1 MLKFPKFV
9 DFYVACL
16 KHVQLSRTT
25 AFSITEKKPTTNV
38 KNYSF
43 LNILNAKWEM
53 NNETKK
59 VCFLNMT
66 YIRLT
71 PTVSLNNSYSGI
83 LAIYFAYLPTH
94 TNGS

>member
-1 MLKFPKFV
+1 
-9 DFYVACL
+9 
-16 KHVQLSRTT
+16 
-25 AFSITEKKPTTNV
+25 
-38 KNYSF
+38 
-43 LNILNAKWEM
+43 M

-71 PTVSLNNSYSGI
+71 PTLSLNNFYSAT
-83 LAIYFAYLPTH
+83 LAIYFAYLSAH